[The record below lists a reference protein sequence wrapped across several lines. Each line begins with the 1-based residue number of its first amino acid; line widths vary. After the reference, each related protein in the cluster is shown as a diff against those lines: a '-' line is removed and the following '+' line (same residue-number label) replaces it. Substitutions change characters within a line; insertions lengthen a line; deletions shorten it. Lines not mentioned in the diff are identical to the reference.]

1 MDLYDYNEKHVLV
14 KTIYGDTIT
23 GVADYFGADYCQH
36 EFGEDEDA
44 VIIDGFLIYRTQ
56 IASIEE
62 IEVHGCVEL
71 RTESLILRRF
81 REEDAEEMCGYY
93 GRDPEMWTY
102 IGENPY
108 AAPETAKEA
117 VNGIIG
123 RYGEDRF
130 YAWIMDADD
139 VQFGIISACGCEDGS
154 VEVSFS
160 VDRPCWNRGYAT
172 EALERVLEYLTG
184 NEGIYR
190 VIARCASENGAA
202 RRVLEKAGM
211 RLISVEK
218 DAFPVGDRTYD
229 RATYEYRSAGKGEK
243 EMEFDW
249 VDGFSIRV
257 DREGDAVVIRANR
270 EGLISLARHLTALAD
285 GPEKGHFHLDEYNSL
300 EDGSAELI
308 VDRVD

>member
-1 MDLYDYNEKHVLV
+1 MDLYGYNEKHVLV

-71 RTESLILRRF
+71 RTERLILRRF

-102 IGENPY
+102 VGSNPY
-108 AAPETAKEA
+108 AAPETAKET
-117 VNGIIG
+117 VSRLIG
-123 RYGEDRF
+123 GYEKEHF
-130 YAWIMDADD
+130 YAWVMDSDD
-139 VQFGIISACGCEDGS
+139 VQFGTICAGGCEDGS
-154 VEVSFS
+154 VRVNFT
-160 VDRPCWNRGYAT
+160 VDRPCWSRGYAT
-172 EALERVLEYLTG
+172 EALEKVLEYLTG
-184 NEGIYR
+184 NEEIPR
-190 VIARCASENGAA
+190 VTACCASENGAA
-202 RRVLEKAGM
+202 RRVMEKAGM

-218 DAFPVGDRTYD
+218 DAFPVGDRIYD

-285 GPEKGHFHLDEYNSL
+285 GPGKDHFHLDQYNSL
-300 EDGSAELI
+300 EDGSLELI
-308 VDRVD
+308 IDRID